1 MKSTTLNQAI
11 AILAAVTS
19 LITVTQANAEQALI
33 PTPVSTVTTIETAD
47 LTPTLEQ
54 RRALT
59 ESLWSEALSSCDYCT
74 TTSEFETTELG
85 KVEVAKVI
93 GTTPNDTSNRFAV
106 MRMRQF
112 STFNALETHL

>member
-19 LITVTQANAEQALI
+19 LILVTQANAEQALI
-33 PTPVSTVTTIETAD
+33 PTPVTTIETAD

-54 RRALT
+54 QRALS
-59 ESLWSEALSSCDYCT
+59 ESLWSEALSICDYCT

-85 KVEVAKVI
+85 EIEVAKVI